1 MKKLYLML
9 SMLFAFGIAAN
20 AVPAKKLQKVITLAN
35 GTQVSVELR
44 GDEYLSWWEGT
55 DGTAYRTTAT
65 DENVFEAFDLEAQK
79 PAAAA
84 RRARTEQG
92 RVARLARVKNSLK
105 GADDKMRGLGGDH
118 ITYKGVKKGLVV
130 LVDFKNKKFADG
142 HDLEYYKNVINGKD
156 FTDEEEGYVGSVRD
170 YFLAQSNGQFELDFD
185 VVGPVTMSKNYGY
198 YGNDGAYQK
207 DEKVYEMIKEACD
220 GIQDKVN
227 LKDYDWDGDGEA
239 DQVFFLYAGLGQ
251 ASGGSYST
259 IWPHESQLLYWPC
272 GVLSYPTGKINTYA
286 CANELQPETQGS
298 SRYISAGIG
307 TICHEF
313 SHCLG
318 FADMYDTS
326 GGGAYGMAVFDVM
339 DQGSYNGNGF
349 VPCNYTAFERI
360 YAGWVEAI
368 ELDAPATVKDM
379 KSVSDYGRPFIMYNY
394 KNTNE
399 YFLMENRQNTGWDKG
414 LYGSN
419 GLLITHVNYVPSR
432 WINNTVNVITG
443 TGNNRIQCCTVV
455 NADGSR
461 DMSDFYSLQGD
472 LYPYEVKG
480 VTMNDEFTDDSEPA
494 AKLYNKNSDN
504 SYYLG
509 IPITQIK
516 RSKGSISFLVCGG
529 DDKNV
534 IDNTFKG
541 VVDGINGVT
550 VVKKTVDNRI
560 YSIDGRYLGTDAS
573 ALGKGIYVVGGK
585 KVVK

>member
-9 SMLFAFGIAAN
+9 SMLFAFGAAAN
-20 AVPAKKLQKVITLAN
+20 AVPAKKLQKVITLTN

-55 DGTAYRTTAT
+55 DGTAYRATA

-84 RRARTEQG
+84 RRARAEQG

-156 FTDEEEGYVGSVRD
+156 FSDEEEGYVGSVRD

-185 VVGPVTMSKNYGY
+185 VVGPVTMSKNSGY

-251 ASGGSYST
+251 ASGGSPGT
-259 IWPHESQLLYWPC
+259 IWPHESELRYWPC
-272 GVLSYPTGKINTYA
+272 GVLSYSTGKINTYA

-318 FADMYDTS
+318 FADMYDTT
-326 GGGAYGMAVFDVM
+326 GGGGYGMSVFDVM

-368 ELDAPATVKDM
+368 ELIDPATVKDM

-419 GLLITHVNYVPSR
+419 GLLIVHVNYVPSR
-432 WINNTVNVITG
+432 WANNSVNSSAEK
-443 TGNNRIQCCTVV
+443 IQCCTVV

-461 DMSDFYSLQGD
+461 ENTQYSLQGD

-480 VTMNDEFTDDSEPA
+480 VTMNDEFTDESEPA
-494 AKLYNKNSDN
+494 AKLYTKNSDN
-504 SYYLG
+504 SYALG

-516 RSKGSISFLVCGG
+516 RSKGSVSFLVCGG
-529 DDKNV
+529 DANNV
-534 IDNTFKG
+534 IDNTFNG

-550 VVKKTVDNRI
+550 VAKKAADNRI

-585 KVVK
+585 KIVK

>member
-156 FTDEEEGYVGSVRD
+156 FSDEEEGYVGSVRD

-185 VVGPVTMSKNYGY
+185 VVGPVTMSKNSGY

-251 ASGGSYST
+251 ASGGSPGT
-259 IWPHESQLLYWPC
+259 IWPHESELRYWPC
-272 GVLSYPTGKINTYA
+272 GVLSYSTGKINTYA

-318 FADMYDTS
+318 FADMYDTT
-326 GGGAYGMAVFDVM
+326 GGGGYGMSVFDVM

-368 ELDAPATVKDM
+368 ELESPATVKDM

-399 YFLMENRQNTGWDKG
+399 YFLLENRQNTGWDKG

-419 GLLITHVNYVPSR
+419 GLLIVHVNYVPSR
-432 WINNTVNVITG
+432 WANNSVNAS
-443 TGNNRIQCCTVV
+443 NEKIQCCTVV

-461 DMSDFYSLQGD
+461 ENTQYSLQGD

-480 VTMNDEFTDDSEPA
+480 VTMNDEFTDESEPA
-494 AKLYNKNSDN
+494 AKLYTKNSDN
-504 SYYLG
+504 SYALG

-516 RSKGSISFLVCGG
+516 RSKGSVSFLVCGG
-529 DDKNV
+529 DANNV
-534 IDNTFKG
+534 IDNTFNG

-550 VVKKTVDNRI
+550 VANKATDNRI

-585 KVVK
+585 KIVK

>member
-9 SMLFAFGIAAN
+9 SMLFAFGTAAN

-156 FTDEEEGYVGSVRD
+156 FSDEEEGYVGSVRD

-251 ASGGSYST
+251 ASGGSAST
-259 IWPHESQLLYWPC
+259 IWPHESELRYWPC

-318 FADMYDTS
+318 FADMYDTT
-326 GGGAYGMAVFDVM
+326 GGGGYGMSVFDVM

-368 ELDAPATVKDM
+368 ELIDPATVKDM

-399 YFLMENRQNTGWDKG
+399 YFLMENRQNTGWDEG

-432 WINNTVNVITG
+432 WANNSVNSSAEK
-443 TGNNRIQCCTVV
+443 IQCCTVV

-461 DMSDFYSLQGD
+461 ENTQYSLQGD

-480 VTMNDEFTDDSEPA
+480 VTMNDEFTDYSEPA

-504 SYYLG
+504 SYALG
-509 IPITQIK
+509 IPITKIK
-516 RSKGSISFLVCGG
+516 RSKGSVSFLVCGG

>member
-1 MKKLYLML
+1 M
-9 SMLFAFGIAAN
+9 
-20 AVPAKKLQKVITLAN
+20 
-35 GTQVSVELR
+35 
-44 GDEYLSWWEGT
+44 
-55 DGTAYRTTAT
+55 
-65 DENVFEAFDLEAQK
+65 FEAFDLEAQK

-156 FTDEEEGYVGSVRD
+156 FSDEEEGYVGSVRD

-251 ASGGSYST
+251 ASGGSAGT
-259 IWPHESQLLYWPC
+259 VWPHESELRYWPC
-272 GVLSYPTGKINTYA
+272 GVLSYSTGKINTYA

-318 FADMYDTS
+318 FADMYDTT
-326 GGGAYGMAVFDVM
+326 GGGGYGMSVFDVM

-368 ELDAPATVKDM
+368 ELIDPATVKDM

-419 GLLITHVNYVPSR
+419 GLLIVHVNYVPSR
-432 WINNTVNVITG
+432 WANNSVNSSAEK
-443 TGNNRIQCCTVV
+443 IQCCTVV

-461 DMSDFYSLQGD
+461 ENTQYSLQGD

-480 VTMNDEFTDDSEPA
+480 VTMNDEFTDESEPA
-494 AKLYNKNSDN
+494 AKLYTKNSDN
-504 SYYLG
+504 SYALG

-529 DDKNV
+529 DANNV
-534 IDNTFKG
+534 IDNTFNG

-550 VVKKTVDNRI
+550 VADKTRDNRI

-585 KVVK
+585 KIVK

>member
-9 SMLFAFGIAAN
+9 SMLFAFGAAAN
-20 AVPAKKLQKVITLAN
+20 AVPAKKLQKVITLTN

-55 DGTAYRTTAT
+55 DGTAYRATA

-156 FTDEEEGYVGSVRD
+156 FSDEEEGYVGSVRD

-251 ASGGSYST
+251 ASGGSAGT
-259 IWPHESQLLYWPC
+259 IWPHESELRYWPC
-272 GVLSYPTGKINTYA
+272 GVLSYSTGKINTYA

-318 FADMYDTS
+318 FADMYDTT
-326 GGGAYGMAVFDVM
+326 GGGGYGMSVFDVM

-368 ELDAPATVKDM
+368 ELIDPATVKDM

-399 YFLMENRQNTGWDKG
+399 YFLLENRQNTGWDKG

-419 GLLITHVNYVPSR
+419 GLLIVHVNYVPSR
-432 WINNTVNVITG
+432 WANNSVNSSAEK
-443 TGNNRIQCCTVV
+443 IQCCTVV

-461 DMSDFYSLQGD
+461 ENTQYSLQGD

-480 VTMNDEFTDDSEPA
+480 VTMNDEFTDESEPA
-494 AKLYNKNSDN
+494 AKLYTKNSDN
-504 SYYLG
+504 SYALG

-534 IDNTFKG
+534 IDNTFNG

-550 VVKKTVDNRI
+550 VANKAADNRI

-585 KVVK
+585 KIVK

>member
-9 SMLFAFGIAAN
+9 SMLFAFGTAAN

-251 ASGGSYST
+251 ASGGTAST
-259 IWPHESQLLYWPC
+259 IWPHESELRYWPC
-272 GVLSYPTGKINTYA
+272 GVLSYSTGKINTYA

-326 GGGAYGMAVFDVM
+326 GGGGYGMSVFDVM

-368 ELDAPATVKDM
+368 ELDVPATVKEM

-432 WINNTVNVITG
+432 WVNNSVNSSKEK
-443 TGNNRIQCCTVV
+443 IQCCTVV

-461 DMSDFYSLQGD
+461 EISNTLSLQGD
-472 LYPYEVKG
+472 LYPYEEKG

-504 SYYLG
+504 SYALG

-516 RSKGSISFLVCGG
+516 RSKGSVSFLVCGG

-534 IDNTFKG
+534 IDNTFNG

-585 KVVK
+585 KIVK

>member
-9 SMLFAFGIAAN
+9 SMLFAFGTAAN

-185 VVGPVTMSKNYGY
+185 VVGPVTMSNNYGY
-198 YGNDGAYQK
+198 YGGDKEYQK
-207 DEKVYEMIKEACD
+207 DNLVYEMIKEASD
-220 GIQDKVN
+220 AIQDQVN

-251 ASGGSYST
+251 ASGGSAST
-259 IWPHESQLLYWPC
+259 IWPHESELRYWPC
-272 GVLSYPTGKINTYA
+272 GVLSYSTGKINTYA
-286 CANELQPETQGS
+286 CANELQPVTQGS
-298 SRYISAGIG
+298 TNYISAGIG

-326 GGGAYGMAVFDVM
+326 GGGGYGMSVFDVM

-368 ELDAPATVKDM
+368 ELDSPATVKDM

-399 YFLMENRQNTGWDKG
+399 YFLMENRQNTGWDEG
-414 LYGSN
+414 LYGCN
-419 GLLITHVNYVPSR
+419 GLLIVHVNYVPSR
-432 WINNTVNVITG
+432 WINNTVNSSDQKIP
-443 TGNNRIQCCTVV
+443 QCCTVV

-461 DMSDFYSLQGD
+461 EISNTLSLQGD
-472 LYPYEVKG
+472 LYPYEEKG

-504 SYYLG
+504 SYALG

-550 VVKKTVDNRI
+550 VVKKAVDNRI

-585 KVVK
+585 KIVK

>member
-9 SMLFAFGIAAN
+9 SMLFAFGAAAN
-20 AVPAKKLQKVITLAN
+20 AVPAKKLQKVITLTN

-55 DGTAYRTTAT
+55 DGTAYRATA

-156 FTDEEEGYVGSVRD
+156 FTDEDEGYVGSVRD

-185 VVGPVTMSKNYGY
+185 VVGPVTMSKNSGY

-251 ASGGSYST
+251 ASGGSPGT
-259 IWPHESQLLYWPC
+259 IWPHESELRYWPC

-318 FADMYDTS
+318 FADMYDTT
-326 GGGAYGMAVFDVM
+326 GGGGYGMSVFDVM

-368 ELDAPATVKDM
+368 ELESPATVKDM

-399 YFLMENRQNTGWDKG
+399 YFLLENRQNTGWDKG

-419 GLLITHVNYVPSR
+419 GLLIVHVNYVPSR
-432 WINNTVNVITG
+432 WANNSVNAS
-443 TGNNRIQCCTVV
+443 NEKIQCCTVV

-461 DMSDFYSLQGD
+461 ENTQYSLQGD

-480 VTMNDEFTDDSEPA
+480 VTMNDEFTDESEPA
-494 AKLYNKNSDN
+494 AKLYTKNSDN
-504 SYYLG
+504 SYALG

-516 RSKGSISFLVCGG
+516 RSKGSVSFLVCGG

-534 IDNTFKG
+534 IDNTFNG

-550 VVKKTVDNRI
+550 VAKKATDNRI

-585 KVVK
+585 KIVK

>member
-9 SMLFAFGIAAN
+9 SMLFAFGAAAN
-20 AVPAKKLQKVITLAN
+20 AIPAKKLQKVITLTN

-55 DGTAYRTTAT
+55 DGTAYRATA

-84 RRARTEQG
+84 RRARAEQG

-156 FTDEEEGYVGSVRD
+156 FSDEEEGYVGSVRD

-251 ASGGSYST
+251 ASGGSAGT
-259 IWPHESQLLYWPC
+259 VWPHESELRYWPC
-272 GVLSYPTGKINTYA
+272 GVLSYSTGKINTYA

-318 FADMYDTS
+318 FADMYDTT
-326 GGGAYGMAVFDVM
+326 GGGGYGMSVFDVM

-368 ELDAPATVKDM
+368 ELIDPATVKDM

-419 GLLITHVNYVPSR
+419 GLLIVHVNYVPSR
-432 WINNTVNVITG
+432 WANNSVNSSAEK
-443 TGNNRIQCCTVV
+443 IQCCTVV

-461 DMSDFYSLQGD
+461 ENTQYSLQGD

-480 VTMNDEFTDDSEPA
+480 VTMNDEFTDESEPA
-494 AKLYNKNSDN
+494 AKLYTKNSDN
-504 SYYLG
+504 SYALG
-509 IPITQIK
+509 IPITNIK

-534 IDNTFKG
+534 IDNTFNG

-550 VVKKTVDNRI
+550 VANKAADNRI

>member
-9 SMLFAFGIAAN
+9 SMLFAFGAAAN
-20 AVPAKKLQKVITLAN
+20 AVPAKKLQKVITLTN

-130 LVDFKNKKFADG
+130 LVDFKDKKFADG

-156 FTDEEEGYVGSVRD
+156 FSDEEEGYVGSVRD

-185 VVGPVTMSKNYGY
+185 VVGPVTMSKNSGY

-251 ASGGSYST
+251 ASGGSPGT
-259 IWPHESQLLYWPC
+259 IWPHESELRYWPC

-318 FADMYDTS
+318 FADMYDTT
-326 GGGAYGMAVFDVM
+326 GGGGYGMSVFDVM

-368 ELDAPATVKDM
+368 ELESPATVKDM

-399 YFLMENRQNTGWDKG
+399 YFLLENRQNTGWDKG

-419 GLLITHVNYVPSR
+419 GLLIVHVNYVPSR
-432 WINNTVNVITG
+432 WANNSVNSSG
-443 TGNNRIQCCTVV
+443 EKIQCCTVV

-461 DMSDFYSLQGD
+461 ENTQYSLQGD

-480 VTMNDEFTDDSEPA
+480 VTMNDEFTDESEPA
-494 AKLYNKNSDN
+494 AKLYTKNSDN
-504 SYYLG
+504 SYALG
-509 IPITQIK
+509 IPITNIK
-516 RSKGSISFLVCGG
+516 RSKGSVSFLVCGG

-534 IDNTFKG
+534 IDNTFNG

>member
-156 FTDEEEGYVGSVRD
+156 FTNEEEGYVGSVRD

-185 VVGPVTMSKNYGY
+185 VVGPVTMSNKYGY
-198 YGNDGAYQK
+198 YGGDSEYQK
-207 DEKVYEMIKEACD
+207 DEKVYEMIKEASD
-220 GIQDKVN
+220 AIQDQVN

-251 ASGGSYST
+251 ASSNNAST
-259 IWPHESQLLYWPC
+259 IWPHESELRYWPC

-326 GGGAYGMAVFDVM
+326 GGGGYGMSVFDVM

-360 YAGWVEAI
+360 YAGWVEPI
-368 ELDAPATVKDM
+368 ELIDPATVKDM

-399 YFLMENRQNTGWDKG
+399 YFLMENRQNTGWDEG

-432 WINNTVNVITG
+432 WANNIVNASTQK
-443 TGNNRIQCCTVV
+443 IQCCTVV

-461 DMSDFYSLQGD
+461 EISNTLSLQGD
-472 LYPYEVKG
+472 LYPYESKG

-494 AKLYNKNSDN
+494 SKLYNKNTDN
-504 SYYLG
+504 SYALG

-534 IDNTFKG
+534 IDNTFNG
-541 VVDGINGVT
+541 VVDGINGIT
-550 VVKKTVDNRI
+550 VADKTRDNRI

-585 KVVK
+585 KIVK

>member
-9 SMLFAFGIAAN
+9 SMLFAFGAAAN
-20 AVPAKKLQKVITLAN
+20 AVPAKKLQKVITLTN

-55 DGTAYRTTAT
+55 DGTAYRATA
-65 DENVFEAFDLEAQK
+65 DDAVFEAFDLEAQK

-84 RRARTEQG
+84 RRARAEQG

-156 FTDEEEGYVGSVRD
+156 FSDEEEGYVGSVRD

-251 ASGGSYST
+251 ASGGSAGT
-259 IWPHESQLLYWPC
+259 VWPHESELRYWPC
-272 GVLSYPTGKINTYA
+272 GVLSYSTGKINTYA

-318 FADMYDTS
+318 FADMYDTT
-326 GGGAYGMAVFDVM
+326 GGGGYGMSVFDVM

-368 ELDAPATVKDM
+368 ELESPATVKDM

-419 GLLITHVNYVPSR
+419 GLLIVHVNYVPSR
-432 WINNTVNVITG
+432 WANNSVNSSAEK
-443 TGNNRIQCCTVV
+443 IQCCTVV

-461 DMSDFYSLQGD
+461 ENTQYSLQGD

-480 VTMNDEFTDDSEPA
+480 VTMNDEFTDESEPA
-494 AKLYNKNSDN
+494 AKLYTKNSDN
-504 SYYLG
+504 SYALG
-509 IPITQIK
+509 IPITNIK

-529 DDKNV
+529 DANNI
-534 IDNTFKG
+534 IDNTFNG

-550 VVKKTVDNRI
+550 IVKKATDNRI

-585 KVVK
+585 KIVK

>member
-20 AVPAKKLQKVITLAN
+20 AVPAKRIQKVITLAN

-185 VVGPVTMSKNYGY
+185 VVGPVTMSNNYGY
-198 YGNDGAYQK
+198 YGGDGAYQK
-207 DEKVYEMIKEACD
+207 DEKVYEMIKEASD
-220 GIQDKVN
+220 AIQDQVN

-251 ASGGSYST
+251 ASGGSPGT
-259 IWPHESQLLYWPC
+259 IWPHESELRYWPC

-298 SRYISAGIG
+298 SKYISAGIG

-326 GGGAYGMAVFDVM
+326 GGGGYGMSVFDVM

-360 YAGWVEAI
+360 YAGWVESI
-368 ELDAPATVKDM
+368 ELIDPATVKDM

-399 YFLMENRQNTGWDKG
+399 YFLLENRQNTGWDKG
-414 LYGSN
+414 LYGCN

-432 WINNTVNVITG
+432 WANNSVNWSTEK
-443 TGNNRIQCCTVV
+443 IQCCTVV

-461 DMSDFYSLQGD
+461 ETSNTQSLHGD

-494 AKLYNKNSDN
+494 SKLYNKNTDN
-504 SYYLG
+504 SFALG

-516 RSKGSISFLVCGG
+516 RSKGSISFLVSGG
-529 DDKNV
+529 DDNNV

-541 VVDGINGVT
+541 VVDGINGIT
-550 VVKKTVDNRI
+550 VADKTRDNRI

-585 KVVK
+585 KIVK

>member
-9 SMLFAFGIAAN
+9 SMLFAFGAAAN
-20 AVPAKKLQKVITLAN
+20 AVPAKKLQKVITLTN

-55 DGTAYRTTAT
+55 DGTAYRATA

-84 RRARTEQG
+84 RRARAEQG

-156 FTDEEEGYVGSVRD
+156 FSDEEEGYVGSVRD

-198 YGNDGAYQK
+198 YGGDGAYQK

-220 GIQDKVN
+220 GIQDQVN

-251 ASGGSYST
+251 ASGGSAGT
-259 IWPHESQLLYWPC
+259 IWPHESELRYWPC
-272 GVLSYPTGKINTYA
+272 GVLSYSTGKINTYA

-318 FADMYDTS
+318 FADMYDTT
-326 GGGAYGMAVFDVM
+326 GGGGYGMSVFDVM

-368 ELDAPATVKDM
+368 ELIDPATVKDM

-399 YFLMENRQNTGWDKG
+399 YFLLENRQNTGWDKG

-419 GLLITHVNYVPSR
+419 GLLIVHVNYVPSR
-432 WINNTVNVITG
+432 WINNSVNSSKE
-443 TGNNRIQCCTVV
+443 NIQCCTVV

-461 DMSDFYSLQGD
+461 DNTQYSLQGD

-480 VTMNDEFTDDSEPA
+480 VTMNDEFTDESEPA
-494 AKLYNKNSDN
+494 AKLYTKNSDN
-504 SYYLG
+504 SYALG

-516 RSKGSISFLVCGG
+516 RSKGSVSFLVCGG
-529 DDKNV
+529 DANNV
-534 IDNTFKG
+534 IDNTFNG

-550 VVKKTVDNRI
+550 VANKAADNRI

-585 KVVK
+585 KIVK

>member
-20 AVPAKKLQKVITLAN
+20 AVPAKKLQKVITLTN

-55 DGTAYRTTAT
+55 DGTAYRATA

-156 FTDEEEGYVGSVRD
+156 FSDEEEGYVGSVRD

-207 DEKVYEMIKEACD
+207 DEKVYEMIKEASD
-220 GIQDKVN
+220 AIQDKVN

-251 ASGGSYST
+251 ASGGSAGT
-259 IWPHESQLLYWPC
+259 IWPHESELRYWPC
-272 GVLSYPTGKINTYA
+272 GVLSYSTGKINTYA

-318 FADMYDTS
+318 FADMYDTT
-326 GGGAYGMAVFDVM
+326 GGGGYGMSVFDVM

-368 ELDAPATVKDM
+368 ELIEPATVKDM

-399 YFLMENRQNTGWDKG
+399 YFLLENRQNTGWDKG

-419 GLLITHVNYVPSR
+419 GLLIVHVNYVPSR
-432 WINNTVNVITG
+432 WANNSVNSSAEK
-443 TGNNRIQCCTVV
+443 IQCCTVV

-461 DMSDFYSLQGD
+461 ENTQYSLQGD

-480 VTMNDEFTDDSEPA
+480 VTMNDEFTDESEPA
-494 AKLYNKNSDN
+494 AKLYTKNSDN
-504 SYYLG
+504 SYALG

-516 RSKGSISFLVCGG
+516 RSKGSVSFLVCGG

-550 VVKKTVDNRI
+550 VANKAADNRI

>member
-9 SMLFAFGIAAN
+9 SMLFAFGAAAN
-20 AVPAKKLQKVITLAN
+20 AIPAKKLQKVITLTN

-55 DGTAYRTTAT
+55 DGTAYRATA
-65 DENVFEAFDLEAQK
+65 DDAVFEAFDLEAQK

-84 RRARTEQG
+84 RRARAEQG

-156 FTDEEEGYVGSVRD
+156 FSDEEEGYVGSVRD

-185 VVGPVTMSKNYGY
+185 VVGPVTMSKNSGY
-198 YGNDGAYQK
+198 YGGDGAYQK

-251 ASGGSYST
+251 ASGGSAGT
-259 IWPHESQLLYWPC
+259 IWPHESELRYWPC

-318 FADMYDTS
+318 FADMYDTT
-326 GGGAYGMAVFDVM
+326 GGGGYGMSVFDVM

-368 ELDAPATVKDM
+368 ELESPATVKDM

-419 GLLITHVNYVPSR
+419 GLLIVHVNYVPSR
-432 WINNTVNVITG
+432 WANNSVNSSAEK
-443 TGNNRIQCCTVV
+443 IQCCTVV

-461 DMSDFYSLQGD
+461 ENTQYSLQGD

-480 VTMNDEFTDDSEPA
+480 VTMNDEFTDESEPA
-494 AKLYNKNSDN
+494 AKLYTKNSDN
-504 SYYLG
+504 SYALG
-509 IPITQIK
+509 IPITNIK
-516 RSKGSISFLVCGG
+516 RSKGSVSFLVCGG
-529 DDKNV
+529 DANNV
-534 IDNTFKG
+534 IDNTFNG

-550 VVKKTVDNRI
+550 VANKATDNRI

-585 KVVK
+585 KIVK

>member
-9 SMLFAFGIAAN
+9 SMLFAFGAAAN
-20 AVPAKKLQKVITLAN
+20 AVPAKKLQKVITLTN

-55 DGTAYRTTAT
+55 DGTAYRATA
-65 DENVFEAFDLEAQK
+65 DDAVFEAFDLEAQK

-84 RRARTEQG
+84 RRARAEQG

-156 FTDEEEGYVGSVRD
+156 FSDEEEGYVGSVRD

-185 VVGPVTMSKNYGY
+185 VVGPVTMSKNSGY
-198 YGNDGAYQK
+198 YGGDGAYQK

-251 ASGGSYST
+251 ASGGSPGT
-259 IWPHESQLLYWPC
+259 IWPHESELRYWPC

-318 FADMYDTS
+318 FADMYDTT
-326 GGGAYGMAVFDVM
+326 GGGGYGMSVFDVM

-368 ELDAPATVKDM
+368 ELESPATVKDM

-399 YFLMENRQNTGWDKG
+399 YFLLENRQNTGWDKG

-419 GLLITHVNYVPSR
+419 GLLIVHVNYVPSR
-432 WINNTVNVITG
+432 WANNSVNAS
-443 TGNNRIQCCTVV
+443 NEKIQCCTVV

-461 DMSDFYSLQGD
+461 ENTQYSLQGD

-480 VTMNDEFTDDSEPA
+480 VTMNDEFTDESEPA
-494 AKLYNKNSDN
+494 AKLYTKNSDN
-504 SYYLG
+504 SYALG

-516 RSKGSISFLVCGG
+516 RSKGSVSFLVCGG
-529 DDKNV
+529 DANNV
-534 IDNTFKG
+534 IDNTFNG

-550 VVKKTVDNRI
+550 VANKATDNRI

-585 KVVK
+585 KIVK

>member
-9 SMLFAFGIAAN
+9 SMLFAFGAAAN

-55 DGTAYRTTAT
+55 DGTAYRATA
-65 DENVFEAFDLEAQK
+65 DDAVFEAFDLEAQK

-156 FTDEEEGYVGSVRD
+156 FSDEEEGYVGSVRD

-185 VVGPVTMSKNYGY
+185 VVGPVTMSKNSGY

-251 ASGGSYST
+251 ASGGSPGT
-259 IWPHESQLLYWPC
+259 IWPHESELRYWPC

-318 FADMYDTS
+318 FADMYDTT
-326 GGGAYGMAVFDVM
+326 GGGGYGMSVFDVM

-368 ELDAPATVKDM
+368 ELESPATVKDM

-399 YFLMENRQNTGWDKG
+399 YFLLENRQNTGWDKG

-419 GLLITHVNYVPSR
+419 GLLIVHVNYVPSR
-432 WINNTVNVITG
+432 WANNSVNAS
-443 TGNNRIQCCTVV
+443 NEKIQCCTVV

-461 DMSDFYSLQGD
+461 ENTQYSLQGD

-480 VTMNDEFTDDSEPA
+480 VTMNDEFTDESEPA
-494 AKLYNKNSDN
+494 AKLYTKNSDN
-504 SYYLG
+504 SYALG

-516 RSKGSISFLVCGG
+516 RSKGSVSFLVCGG

-534 IDNTFKG
+534 IDNTFNG

-550 VVKKTVDNRI
+550 VAKKATDNRI

>member
-156 FTDEEEGYVGSVRD
+156 FTDEAEGYVGSVRD

-185 VVGPVTMSKNYGY
+185 VVGPVTMSKNSGY

-251 ASGGSYST
+251 ASGGSPGT
-259 IWPHESQLLYWPC
+259 IWPHESELRYWPC
-272 GVLSYPTGKINTYA
+272 GVLSYSTGKINTYA

-318 FADMYDTS
+318 FADMYDTT
-326 GGGAYGMAVFDVM
+326 GGGGYGMSVFDVM

-368 ELDAPATVKDM
+368 ELIDPATVKDM

-399 YFLMENRQNTGWDKG
+399 YFLLENRQNTGWDKG

-432 WINNTVNVITG
+432 WANNSVNSSAEK
-443 TGNNRIQCCTVV
+443 IQCCTVV

-461 DMSDFYSLQGD
+461 ENTQYSLQGD

-480 VTMNDEFTDDSEPA
+480 VTMNDEFTDESEPA
-494 AKLYNKNSDN
+494 AKLYTKNSDN
-504 SYYLG
+504 SYALG
-509 IPITQIK
+509 IPITNIK

-529 DDKNV
+529 EPSNV
-534 IDNTFKG
+534 IDNTFNG

-550 VVKKTVDNRI
+550 VANKTVDNRI

-585 KVVK
+585 EVVK

>member
-9 SMLFAFGIAAN
+9 SMLFAFGAAAN
-20 AVPAKKLQKVITLAN
+20 AVPAKKLQKVITLTN

-84 RRARTEQG
+84 RRARAEQG

-220 GIQDKVN
+220 GIKDQVN
-227 LKDYDWDGDGEA
+227 LKNYDWDGDGEA

-251 ASGGSYST
+251 ASGGSAGT
-259 IWPHESQLLYWPC
+259 IWPHESELRYWPC

-318 FADMYDTS
+318 FADMYDTT
-326 GGGAYGMAVFDVM
+326 GGGGYGMSVFDVM

-368 ELDAPATVKDM
+368 ELIDPATVKDM

-399 YFLMENRQNTGWDKG
+399 YFLMENRQNTGWDEG

-432 WINNTVNVITG
+432 WANNSVNSSAEK
-443 TGNNRIQCCTVV
+443 IQCCTVV

-461 DMSDFYSLQGD
+461 ENTQYSLQGD

-480 VTMNDEFTDDSEPA
+480 VTMNDEFTDESEPA
-494 AKLYNKNSDN
+494 AKLYTKNSNN
-504 SYYLG
+504 SYALG
-509 IPITQIK
+509 IPITNIK
-516 RSKGSISFLVCGG
+516 RSKGSVSFLVCGG

-534 IDNTFKG
+534 IDNTFNG

-550 VVKKTVDNRI
+550 VANKTVDNRI

-585 KVVK
+585 KIVK

>member
-9 SMLFAFGIAAN
+9 SMLFAFGAAAN
-20 AVPAKKLQKVITLAN
+20 AIPAKKLQKVITLTN

-55 DGTAYRTTAT
+55 DGTAYRTTAADDT
-65 DENVFEAFDLEAQK
+65 VFEAFDLEAQK

-84 RRARTEQG
+84 RRARAEQG

-156 FTDEEEGYVGSVRD
+156 FSDEEEGYVGSVRD

-251 ASGGSYST
+251 ASGGSAGT
-259 IWPHESQLLYWPC
+259 VWPHESELRYWPC
-272 GVLSYPTGKINTYA
+272 GVLSYSTGKINTYA

-318 FADMYDTS
+318 FADMYDTT
-326 GGGAYGMAVFDVM
+326 GGGGYGMSVFDVM

-368 ELDAPATVKDM
+368 ELIDPATVKDM

-399 YFLMENRQNTGWDKG
+399 YFLLENRQNTGWDKG

-419 GLLITHVNYVPSR
+419 GLLIVHVNYVPSR
-432 WINNTVNVITG
+432 WANNSVNSSAEK
-443 TGNNRIQCCTVV
+443 IQCCTVV

-461 DMSDFYSLQGD
+461 ENTQYSLQGD

-480 VTMNDEFTDDSEPA
+480 VTMNDEFTDESEPA
-494 AKLYNKNSDN
+494 AKLYTKNSDN
-504 SYYLG
+504 SYALG

-516 RSKGSISFLVCGG
+516 RSKGSVSFLVCGG
-529 DDKNV
+529 DANNV
-534 IDNTFKG
+534 IDNTFNG

-550 VVKKTVDNRI
+550 VAKKATDNRI

-585 KVVK
+585 KIVK

>member
-9 SMLFAFGIAAN
+9 SMLFAFGAAAN
-20 AVPAKKLQKVITLAN
+20 AIPAKKLQKVITLTN

-55 DGTAYRTTAT
+55 DGTAYRATA

-84 RRARTEQG
+84 RRARAEQG

-156 FTDEEEGYVGSVRD
+156 FSDEEEGYVGSVRD

-251 ASGGSYST
+251 ASGGSAGT
-259 IWPHESQLLYWPC
+259 VWPHESELRYWPC
-272 GVLSYPTGKINTYA
+272 GVLSYSTGKINTYA

-318 FADMYDTS
+318 FADMYDTT
-326 GGGAYGMAVFDVM
+326 GGGGYGMSVFDVM

-368 ELDAPATVKDM
+368 ELIDPATVKDM

-399 YFLMENRQNTGWDKG
+399 YFLLENRQNTGWDKG

-419 GLLITHVNYVPSR
+419 GLLIVHVNYVPSR
-432 WINNTVNVITG
+432 WANNSVNSSAEK
-443 TGNNRIQCCTVV
+443 IQCCTVV

-461 DMSDFYSLQGD
+461 ENTQYSLQGD

-480 VTMNDEFTDDSEPA
+480 VTMNDEFTDESEPA
-494 AKLYNKNSDN
+494 AKLYTKNSDN
-504 SYYLG
+504 SYALG
-509 IPITQIK
+509 IPITNIK

-529 DDKNV
+529 DANNV
-534 IDNTFKG
+534 IDNTFNG

-550 VVKKTVDNRI
+550 VADKTRDNRI

-585 KVVK
+585 KIVK

>member
-9 SMLFAFGIAAN
+9 SMLFAFGAAAN
-20 AVPAKKLQKVITLAN
+20 AIPAKKLQKVITLTN

-55 DGTAYRTTAT
+55 DGTAYRATA

-84 RRARTEQG
+84 RRARAEQG

-156 FTDEEEGYVGSVRD
+156 FSDEEEGYVGSVRD

-220 GIQDKVN
+220 GIQDQVN

-251 ASGGSYST
+251 ASGGSAGT
-259 IWPHESQLLYWPC
+259 IWPHESELRYWPC
-272 GVLSYPTGKINTYA
+272 GVLSYSTGKINTYA

-318 FADMYDTS
+318 FADMYDTT
-326 GGGAYGMAVFDVM
+326 GGGGYGMSVFDVM

-360 YAGWVEAI
+360 YAGWVEPI
-368 ELDAPATVKDM
+368 ELIDPATVKDM

-399 YFLMENRQNTGWDKG
+399 YFLLENRQNTGWDKG

-419 GLLITHVNYVPSR
+419 GLLIVHVNYVPSR
-432 WINNTVNVITG
+432 WANNSVNSSAEK
-443 TGNNRIQCCTVV
+443 IQCCTVV

-461 DMSDFYSLQGD
+461 ENTQYSLQGD

-480 VTMNDEFTDDSEPA
+480 VTMNDEFTDESEPA
-494 AKLYNKNSDN
+494 AKLYTKNSDN
-504 SYYLG
+504 SYALG
-509 IPITQIK
+509 IPITNIK
-516 RSKGSISFLVCGG
+516 RSKGSVSFLVCGG

-534 IDNTFKG
+534 IDNTFNG

-550 VVKKTVDNRI
+550 VANKAADNRI

-585 KVVK
+585 KIVK

>member
-9 SMLFAFGIAAN
+9 SMLFAFGAAAN
-20 AVPAKKLQKVITLAN
+20 AIPAKKLQKVITLTN

-55 DGTAYRTTAT
+55 DGTAYRATA
-65 DENVFEAFDLEAQK
+65 DDAVFEAFDLEAQK

-84 RRARTEQG
+84 RRARAEQG

-156 FTDEEEGYVGSVRD
+156 FSDEEEGYVGSVRD

-251 ASGGSYST
+251 ASGGSAGT
-259 IWPHESQLLYWPC
+259 IWPHESELRYWPC
-272 GVLSYPTGKINTYA
+272 GVLSYSTGKINTYA

-318 FADMYDTS
+318 FADMYDTT
-326 GGGAYGMAVFDVM
+326 GGGGYGMSVFDVM

-368 ELDAPATVKDM
+368 ELESPATVKDM

-419 GLLITHVNYVPSR
+419 GLLIVHVNYVPSR
-432 WINNTVNVITG
+432 WANNSVNSSAEK
-443 TGNNRIQCCTVV
+443 IQCCTVV

-461 DMSDFYSLQGD
+461 ENTQYSLQGD

-480 VTMNDEFTDDSEPA
+480 VTMNDEFTDESEPA
-494 AKLYNKNSDN
+494 AKLYTKNSDN
-504 SYYLG
+504 SYALG

-529 DDKNV
+529 DANNV
-534 IDNTFKG
+534 IDNTFNG

-550 VVKKTVDNRI
+550 VANKATDNRI

-585 KVVK
+585 KIVK

>member
-9 SMLFAFGIAAN
+9 SMLFAFGAAAN
-20 AVPAKKLQKVITLAN
+20 AVPAKKLQKVITLTN

-55 DGTAYRTTAT
+55 DGTAYRATA

-84 RRARTEQG
+84 RRARAEQG

-156 FTDEEEGYVGSVRD
+156 FSDEEEGYVGSVRD

-251 ASGGSYST
+251 ASGGSAGT
-259 IWPHESQLLYWPC
+259 VWPHESELRYWPC
-272 GVLSYPTGKINTYA
+272 GVLSYSTGKINTYA

-318 FADMYDTS
+318 FADMYDTTGS
-326 GGGAYGMAVFDVM
+326 GGYGMSVFDVM

-368 ELDAPATVKDM
+368 ELESPATVKDM

-419 GLLITHVNYVPSR
+419 GLLIVHVNYVPSR
-432 WINNTVNVITG
+432 WANNSVNAS
-443 TGNNRIQCCTVV
+443 NEKIQCCTVV

-461 DMSDFYSLQGD
+461 ENTQYSLQGD

-480 VTMNDEFTDDSEPA
+480 VTMNDEFTDESEPA
-494 AKLYNKNSDN
+494 AKLYTKNSDN
-504 SYYLG
+504 SYALG

-516 RSKGSISFLVCGG
+516 RSKGSVSFLVCGG
-529 DDKNV
+529 DANNV
-534 IDNTFKG
+534 IDNTFNG

-550 VVKKTVDNRI
+550 VANKATDNRI

-585 KVVK
+585 KIVK

>member
-9 SMLFAFGIAAN
+9 SMLFAFGAAAN
-20 AVPAKKLQKVITLAN
+20 AIPAKKLQKVITLTN

-55 DGTAYRTTAT
+55 DGTAYRATA
-65 DENVFEAFDLEAQK
+65 DDAVFEAFDLEAQK

-84 RRARTEQG
+84 RRARAEQG

-156 FTDEEEGYVGSVRD
+156 FSDEEEGYVGSVRD

-251 ASGGSYST
+251 ASGGSAGT
-259 IWPHESQLLYWPC
+259 IWPHESELRYWPC

-318 FADMYDTS
+318 FADMYDTT
-326 GGGAYGMAVFDVM
+326 GGGGYGMSVFDVM

-368 ELDAPATVKDM
+368 ELESPATVKDM

-419 GLLITHVNYVPSR
+419 GLLIVHVNYVPSR
-432 WINNTVNVITG
+432 WANNSVNSSAEK
-443 TGNNRIQCCTVV
+443 IQCCTVV

-461 DMSDFYSLQGD
+461 ENTQYSLQGD

-480 VTMNDEFTDDSEPA
+480 VTMNDEFTDESEPA
-494 AKLYNKNSDN
+494 AKLYTKNSDN
-504 SYYLG
+504 SYALG

-516 RSKGSISFLVCGG
+516 RSKGSVSFLVCGG
-529 DDKNV
+529 DANNV
-534 IDNTFKG
+534 IDNTFNG

-550 VVKKTVDNRI
+550 VANKATDNRI

-585 KVVK
+585 KIVK

>member
-9 SMLFAFGIAAN
+9 SMLFAFGAAAN
-20 AVPAKKLQKVITLAN
+20 AVPAKKLQKVITLTN

-55 DGTAYRTTAT
+55 DGTAYRTTAADDT
-65 DENVFEAFDLEAQK
+65 VFEAFDLEAQK

-84 RRARTEQG
+84 RRARAEQG

-156 FTDEEEGYVGSVRD
+156 FSDEEEGYVGSVRD

-251 ASGGSYST
+251 ASGGSAGT
-259 IWPHESQLLYWPC
+259 VWPHESELRYWPC
-272 GVLSYPTGKINTYA
+272 GVLSYSTGKINTYA

-318 FADMYDTS
+318 FADMYDTTGS
-326 GGGAYGMAVFDVM
+326 GGYGMSVFDVM

-368 ELDAPATVKDM
+368 ELESPATVKDM

-419 GLLITHVNYVPSR
+419 GLLIVHVNYVPSR
-432 WINNTVNVITG
+432 WANNSVNSSAEK
-443 TGNNRIQCCTVV
+443 IQCCTVV

-461 DMSDFYSLQGD
+461 ENTQYSLQGD

-480 VTMNDEFTDDSEPA
+480 VTMNDEFTDESEPA
-494 AKLYNKNSDN
+494 AKLYTKNSDN
-504 SYYLG
+504 SYALG

-529 DDKNV
+529 DDNNV
-534 IDNTFKG
+534 IDNTFNG

-550 VVKKTVDNRI
+550 VADKTRDNRI

-585 KVVK
+585 KIVK

>member
-9 SMLFAFGIAAN
+9 SMLFAFGTAAN

-84 RRARTEQG
+84 RRARAEQG

-156 FTDEEEGYVGSVRD
+156 FSDEEEGYVGSVRD

-185 VVGPVTMSKNYGY
+185 VVGPVTMSKNSGY

-251 ASGGSYST
+251 ASGCSPGT
-259 IWPHESQLLYWPC
+259 IWPHESELRYWPC
-272 GVLSYPTGKINTYA
+272 GVLSYSTGKINTYA

-326 GGGAYGMAVFDVM
+326 GGGGYGMSVFDVM

-360 YAGWVEAI
+360 YAGWVEPI
-368 ELDAPATVKDM
+368 ELIDPATVKDM

-399 YFLMENRQNTGWDKG
+399 YFLLENRQNTGWDKG

-432 WINNTVNVITG
+432 WANNIVNSSKEK
-443 TGNNRIQCCTVV
+443 IQCCTVV

-461 DMSDFYSLQGD
+461 EISNTLSLQGD
-472 LYPYEVKG
+472 LYPYESKG
-480 VTMNDEFTDDSEPA
+480 VTMNNEFTDDSEPA
-494 AKLYNKNSDN
+494 SKLYNKNTDN
-504 SYYLG
+504 SYALG

-585 KVVK
+585 KIVK

>member
-9 SMLFAFGIAAN
+9 SMLFAFGAAAN
-20 AVPAKKLQKVITLAN
+20 AIPAKKLQKVITLTN

-55 DGTAYRTTAT
+55 DGTAYRATA

-84 RRARTEQG
+84 RRARAEQG

-156 FTDEEEGYVGSVRD
+156 FSDEEEGYVGSVRD

-251 ASGGSYST
+251 ASGGSAGT
-259 IWPHESQLLYWPC
+259 VWPHESELRYWPC
-272 GVLSYPTGKINTYA
+272 GVLSYSTGKINTYA

-318 FADMYDTS
+318 FADMYDTT
-326 GGGAYGMAVFDVM
+326 GGGGYGMSVFDVM

-368 ELDAPATVKDM
+368 ELESPATVKDM

-399 YFLMENRQNTGWDKG
+399 YFLLENRQNTGWDKG

-419 GLLITHVNYVPSR
+419 GLLIVHVNYVPSR
-432 WINNTVNVITG
+432 WANNSVNSSAEK
-443 TGNNRIQCCTVV
+443 IQCCTVV

-461 DMSDFYSLQGD
+461 ENTQYSLQGD

-480 VTMNDEFTDDSEPA
+480 VTMNDEFTDESEPA
-494 AKLYNKNSDN
+494 AKLYTKNSGN
-504 SYYLG
+504 SYALG
-509 IPITQIK
+509 IPITNIK
-516 RSKGSISFLVCGG
+516 RSKGSVSFLVCGG
-529 DDKNV
+529 DANNV
-534 IDNTFKG
+534 IDNTFNG

-550 VVKKTVDNRI
+550 VANKAADNRI

-585 KVVK
+585 KIVK

>member
-1 MKKLYLML
+1 M
-9 SMLFAFGIAAN
+9 
-20 AVPAKKLQKVITLAN
+20 
-35 GTQVSVELR
+35 ELR

-156 FTDEEEGYVGSVRD
+156 FTNEEEGYVGSVRD

-220 GIQDKVN
+220 GIKDQVN
-227 LKDYDWDGDGEA
+227 LKNYDWDGDGEA

-251 ASGGSYST
+251 ASGGSAGT
-259 IWPHESQLLYWPC
+259 IWPHESELRYWPC

-318 FADMYDTS
+318 FADMYDTT
-326 GGGAYGMAVFDVM
+326 GGGGYGMSVFDVM

-360 YAGWVEAI
+360 YAGWVEPI
-368 ELDAPATVKDM
+368 ELIDPATVKDM

-399 YFLMENRQNTGWDKG
+399 YFLLENRQNTGWDKG

-419 GLLITHVNYVPSR
+419 GLLIVHVNYVPSR
-432 WINNTVNVITG
+432 WANNSVNSSAEK
-443 TGNNRIQCCTVV
+443 IQCCTVV

-461 DMSDFYSLQGD
+461 ENTQYSLQGD

-494 AKLYNKNSDN
+494 SKLYNKNTDN
-504 SYYLG
+504 SYALG

-550 VVKKTVDNRI
+550 VANKTVDNRI

-585 KVVK
+585 KIVK

>member
-9 SMLFAFGIAAN
+9 SMLFAFGAAAN
-20 AVPAKKLQKVITLAN
+20 AVPAKKLQKVITLTN

-55 DGTAYRTTAT
+55 DGTAYRATA

-84 RRARTEQG
+84 RRARAEQG

-156 FTDEEEGYVGSVRD
+156 FSDEEEGYVGSVRD

-251 ASGGSYST
+251 ASGGSAGT
-259 IWPHESQLLYWPC
+259 IWPHESELRYWPC
-272 GVLSYPTGKINTYA
+272 GVLSYSTGKINTYA

-326 GGGAYGMAVFDVM
+326 GGGGYGMSVFDVM

-360 YAGWVEAI
+360 YAGWVEPI
-368 ELDAPATVKDM
+368 ELIDPATVKDM

-419 GLLITHVNYVPSR
+419 GLLIVHVNYVPSR
-432 WINNTVNVITG
+432 WANNSVNSSAEK
-443 TGNNRIQCCTVV
+443 IQCCTVV

-461 DMSDFYSLQGD
+461 ENTQYSLQGD

-480 VTMNDEFTDDSEPA
+480 VTMNDEFTDESEPA
-494 AKLYNKNSDN
+494 AKLYTKNSDN
-504 SYYLG
+504 SYALG
-509 IPITQIK
+509 IPITNIK

-529 DDKNV
+529 DANNV
-534 IDNTFKG
+534 IDNTFNG

-550 VVKKTVDNRI
+550 VANKAADNRI

>member
-9 SMLFAFGIAAN
+9 SMLFAFGAAAN
-20 AVPAKKLQKVITLAN
+20 AIPAKKLQKVITLTN

-55 DGTAYRTTAT
+55 DGTAYRATA

-84 RRARTEQG
+84 RRARAEQG

-251 ASGGSYST
+251 ASGGSAGT
-259 IWPHESQLLYWPC
+259 VWPHESELRYWPC
-272 GVLSYPTGKINTYA
+272 GVLSYSTGKINTYA

-318 FADMYDTS
+318 FADMYDTT
-326 GGGAYGMAVFDVM
+326 GGGGYGMSVFDVM

-368 ELDAPATVKDM
+368 ELIDPATVKDM

-419 GLLITHVNYVPSR
+419 GLLIVHVNYVPSR
-432 WINNTVNVITG
+432 WANNSVNSSAEK
-443 TGNNRIQCCTVV
+443 IQCCTVV

-461 DMSDFYSLQGD
+461 ENTQYSLQGD

-480 VTMNDEFTDDSEPA
+480 VTMNDEFTDESEPA
-494 AKLYNKNSDN
+494 AKLYTKNSDN
-504 SYYLG
+504 SYALG
-509 IPITQIK
+509 IPITNIK

-534 IDNTFKG
+534 IDNTFNG

-550 VVKKTVDNRI
+550 VANKAADNRI

-585 KVVK
+585 KIVK

>member
-9 SMLFAFGIAAN
+9 SMLFAFGTAAN

-156 FTDEEEGYVGSVRD
+156 FSDEEEGYVGSVRD

-207 DEKVYEMIKEACD
+207 DELVYEMIKEACD

-227 LKDYDWDGDGEA
+227 LKNYDWDGDGEA

-251 ASGGSYST
+251 ASGGSAST
-259 IWPHESQLLYWPC
+259 IWPHESELRYWPC

-286 CANELQPETQGS
+286 CANELQPEGQQNS

-318 FADMYDTS
+318 FADMYDTTNA
-326 GGGAYGMAVFDVM
+326 GGYGMSVFDVM

-399 YFLMENRQNTGWDKG
+399 YFLMENRQNTGWDEG

-419 GLLITHVNYVPSR
+419 GLLIVHVNYVPSR
-432 WINNTVNVITG
+432 WANNSVNSSAEK
-443 TGNNRIQCCTVV
+443 IQCCTVV

-461 DMSDFYSLQGD
+461 DNTQYSLQGD

-480 VTMNDEFTDDSEPA
+480 VTMNDEFTDESEPA
-494 AKLYNKNSDN
+494 AKLYTKNSDN
-504 SYYLG
+504 SYALG

-516 RSKGSISFLVCGG
+516 RSKGSVSFLVCGG

-560 YSIDGRYLGTDAS
+560 YSIDGRYLGTDTS

-585 KVVK
+585 KIVK

>member
-9 SMLFAFGIAAN
+9 SMLFAFGAAAN
-20 AVPAKKLQKVITLAN
+20 AIPAKKLQKVITLTN

-55 DGTAYRTTAT
+55 DGTAYRATA

-84 RRARTEQG
+84 RRARAEQG

-156 FTDEEEGYVGSVRD
+156 FSDEEEGYVGSVRD

-251 ASGGSYST
+251 ASGGSAGT
-259 IWPHESQLLYWPC
+259 VWPHESELRYWPC
-272 GVLSYPTGKINTYA
+272 GVLSYSTGKINTYA

-318 FADMYDTS
+318 FADMYDTT
-326 GGGAYGMAVFDVM
+326 GGGGYGMSVFDVM

-368 ELDAPATVKDM
+368 ELIDPATVKDM

-419 GLLITHVNYVPSR
+419 GLLIVHVNYVPSR
-432 WINNTVNVITG
+432 WANNSVNSSAEK
-443 TGNNRIQCCTVV
+443 IQCCTVV

-461 DMSDFYSLQGD
+461 ENTQYSLQGD

-480 VTMNDEFTDDSEPA
+480 VTMNDEFTDESEPA
-494 AKLYNKNSDN
+494 AKLYTKNSDN
-504 SYYLG
+504 SYALG

-529 DDKNV
+529 DDNNV
-534 IDNTFKG
+534 IDNTFNG

-550 VVKKTVDNRI
+550 VVKKTTDNRI

-585 KVVK
+585 KIVK

>member
-9 SMLFAFGIAAN
+9 SMLFAFGTAAN

-156 FTDEEEGYVGSVRD
+156 FSDEEEGYVGSVRD

-251 ASGGSYST
+251 ASGGSAGT
-259 IWPHESQLLYWPC
+259 IWPHESELRYWPC
-272 GVLSYPTGKINTYA
+272 GVLSYSTGKINTYA

-318 FADMYDTS
+318 FADMYDTT
-326 GGGAYGMAVFDVM
+326 GGGGYGMSVFDVM
-339 DQGSYNGNGF
+339 DRGSYNGNGF

-368 ELDAPATVKDM
+368 ELIDPATVKDM

-419 GLLITHVNYVPSR
+419 GLLIVHVNYVPSR
-432 WINNTVNVITG
+432 WANNSVNSSAEK
-443 TGNNRIQCCTVV
+443 IQCCTVV

-461 DMSDFYSLQGD
+461 ENTQYSLQGD

-480 VTMNDEFTDDSEPA
+480 VTMNDEFTDESEPA
-494 AKLYNKNSDN
+494 AKLYTKNSDN
-504 SYYLG
+504 SYALG
-509 IPITQIK
+509 IPITNIK

-529 DDKNV
+529 DANNV
-534 IDNTFKG
+534 IDNTFNG

-550 VVKKTVDNRI
+550 VADKTRDNRI

-585 KVVK
+585 KIVK

>member
-9 SMLFAFGIAAN
+9 SMLFAFGTAAN

-156 FTDEEEGYVGSVRD
+156 FSDEEEGYVGSVRD

-220 GIQDKVN
+220 GIKDQVN
-227 LKDYDWDGDGEA
+227 LKNYDWDGDGEA

-251 ASGGSYST
+251 ASGGSAGT
-259 IWPHESQLLYWPC
+259 IWPHESELRYWPC

-318 FADMYDTS
+318 FADMYDTT
-326 GGGAYGMAVFDVM
+326 GGGGYGMSVFDVM

-360 YAGWVEAI
+360 YAGWVKPI
-368 ELDAPATVKDM
+368 ELIDPATVKDM

-399 YFLMENRQNTGWDKG
+399 YFLLENRQNTGWDKG

-419 GLLITHVNYVPSR
+419 GLLIVHVNYVPSR
-432 WINNTVNVITG
+432 WANNSVNSSAEK
-443 TGNNRIQCCTVV
+443 IQCCTVV

-461 DMSDFYSLQGD
+461 ENTQYSLQGD

-480 VTMNDEFTDDSEPA
+480 VTMNDEFTDYSEPA

-504 SYYLG
+504 SYALG
-509 IPITQIK
+509 IPITKIK
-516 RSKGSISFLVCGG
+516 RSKGSVSFLVCGG

-585 KVVK
+585 KIVK

>member
-9 SMLFAFGIAAN
+9 SMLFAFGAAAN
-20 AVPAKKLQKVITLAN
+20 AIPAKKLQKVITLTN

-55 DGTAYRTTAT
+55 DGTAYRATADDT
-65 DENVFEAFDLEAQK
+65 VFEAFDLEAQK

-84 RRARTEQG
+84 RRARAEQG

-156 FTDEEEGYVGSVRD
+156 FSDEEEGYVGSVRD

-185 VVGPVTMSKNYGY
+185 VVGPVTMSNNYGY
-198 YGNDGAYQK
+198 YGGDGAYQK

-251 ASGGSYST
+251 ASGGSHST
-259 IWPHESQLLYWPC
+259 IWPHESELRYWPC
-272 GVLSYPTGKINTYA
+272 GVLSYSTGKINTYA

-318 FADMYDTS
+318 FADMYDTT
-326 GGGAYGMAVFDVM
+326 GGGGYGMSVFDVM

-360 YAGWVEAI
+360 YAGWVEPI
-368 ELDAPATVKDM
+368 ELIDPATVKDM

-399 YFLMENRQNTGWDKG
+399 YFLLENRQNTGWDKG

-419 GLLITHVNYVPSR
+419 GLLIVHVNYVPSR
-432 WINNTVNVITG
+432 WANNSVNSSAEK
-443 TGNNRIQCCTVV
+443 IQCCTVV

-461 DMSDFYSLQGD
+461 ENTQYSLQGD

-480 VTMNDEFTDDSEPA
+480 VTMNDEFTDESEPA
-494 AKLYNKNSDN
+494 AKLYTKNSDN
-504 SYYLG
+504 SYALG

-529 DDKNV
+529 DANNV
-534 IDNTFKG
+534 IDNTFNG

-550 VVKKTVDNRI
+550 VANKAADNRI

-585 KVVK
+585 KIVK

>member
-9 SMLFAFGIAAN
+9 SMLFAFGITAN

-130 LVDFKNKKFADG
+130 LVDFKSKKFADG

-156 FTDEEEGYVGSVRD
+156 FSDEKEGYVGSVRD

-198 YGNDGAYQK
+198 YGADNAYQK
-207 DEKVYEMIKEACD
+207 DEKVYEMIKEASD
-220 GIQDKVN
+220 AIQDQVN

-251 ASGGSYST
+251 ASGGSAGT
-259 IWPHESQLLYWPC
+259 IWPHESELRYWPC

-318 FADMYDTS
+318 FADMYDTT
-326 GGGAYGMAVFDVM
+326 GGGGYGMSVFDVM

-360 YAGWVEAI
+360 YAGWVEPI
-368 ELDAPATVKDM
+368 ELIDPATVKDM
-379 KSVSDYGRPFIMYNY
+379 KSVSDYGHPFIMYNY

-399 YFLMENRQNTGWDKG
+399 YFLLENRQNTGWDKG

-419 GLLITHVNYVPSR
+419 GLLIVHVNYVPSR
-432 WINNTVNVITG
+432 WANNIVNSS
-443 TGNNRIQCCTVV
+443 NENIQCCTVV

-461 DMSDFYSLQGD
+461 EISNTLSLQGD
-472 LYPYEVKG
+472 LYPYEEKG

-494 AKLYNKNSDN
+494 SKLYNKNSDN
-504 SYYLG
+504 SYALG

-516 RSKGSISFLVCGG
+516 RSKGSVSFLVCGG

-585 KVVK
+585 KIVK

>member
-9 SMLFAFGIAAN
+9 SMLFAFGAAAN
-20 AVPAKKLQKVITLAN
+20 AIPAKKLQKVITLTN

-55 DGTAYRTTAT
+55 DGTAYRATA

-84 RRARTEQG
+84 RRARAEQG

-156 FTDEEEGYVGSVRD
+156 FSDEEEGYVGSVRD

-185 VVGPVTMSKNYGY
+185 VVGPVTMSKNSGY
-198 YGNDGAYQK
+198 YGGDGAYQK

-251 ASGGSYST
+251 ASGGSAGT
-259 IWPHESQLLYWPC
+259 IWPHESELRYWPC
-272 GVLSYPTGKINTYA
+272 GVLSYSTGKINTYA

-318 FADMYDTS
+318 FADMYDTT
-326 GGGAYGMAVFDVM
+326 GGGGYGMSVFDVM

-368 ELDAPATVKDM
+368 ELESPATVKDM

-419 GLLITHVNYVPSR
+419 GLLIVHVNYVPSR
-432 WINNTVNVITG
+432 WANNSVNASKEK
-443 TGNNRIQCCTVV
+443 IQCCTVV

-461 DMSDFYSLQGD
+461 DNTQYSLQGD
-472 LYPYEVKG
+472 LYPYEAKG
-480 VTMNDEFTDDSEPA
+480 MTMNDEFTDDSEPA
-494 AKLYNKNSDN
+494 AKLYTKNSDN
-504 SYYLG
+504 SYALG

-534 IDNTFKG
+534 IDNTFNG

-550 VVKKTVDNRI
+550 IVKKTVDNRI

-585 KVVK
+585 KIVK